1 VLGIGFVILSM
12 MLLNN
17 YNKCLKPISKA
28 VKIVEELIQGNYKA
42 RMRYASQGMIT
53 ELNQNI
59 NQLARSL
66 SELSIQEEMKTK
78 QLLTV
83 LNNTESGL
91 ALVDEKGYIHLVN
104 RKFLTIFNKK
114 KYDYIGYLYY
124 DVIDNEE
131 IQNTVQ
137 EAFLYE

>member
-1 VLGIGFVILSM
+1 
-12 MLLNN
+12 
-17 YNKCLKPISKA
+17 
-28 VKIVEELIQGNYKA
+28 
-42 RMRYASQGMIT
+42 
-53 ELNQNI
+53 
-59 NQLARSL
+59 
-66 SELSIQEEMKTK
+66 
-78 QLLTV
+78 LLTV

-137 EAFLYE
+137 EAFLYEKNIKHSFTLSDEKGDVYIEVVGAPIFNERQMLKGAVIVLHDITELKQVAIRRKDYVANVSHELNTPIADINCFGETLR